1 MNITTLRL
9 RYAQFFV
16 ICLVCISLYAMS
28 QSLAGGISEF
38 DNNFWQHKF
47 LIGSFTKLKLDL
59 GDRVFPQNLVGK
71 DGWLEYT
78 NEEALDYH
86 QNSVAIP
93 EEKVKYT
100 QQIVRELYDELQKR
114 NIVLVLMIAPDKAT
128 IYPDKLPDEIHLGNT
143 ESKLDAFSAYIDQ
156 HGPPVWVN
164 LTPPLL
170 NERKKH
176 DVYYKTDTHW
186 NPYGAFVAYTELINK
201 LAQTYPQLTPLSIN
215 DFIITTSSPVV
226 LDTAGVMGATSLVE
240 PKITF
245 KKKKTKAIGATPTPS
260 GKPLKLLLY
269 RDSFGRRTQ
278 KLISYNFK
286 KAVFLPNHSRPSLKQ
301 IEQIKPDIVVIEF
314 VERYFN
320 AGRFDDFISTL
331 LTALNKQ

>member
-9 RYAQFFV
+9 RYTQFFV
-16 ICLVCISLYAMS
+16 VCLVGISLYVMS
-28 QSLAGGISEF
+28 QSLPGGISEF
-38 DNNFWQHKF
+38 DNNFWQRKF
-47 LIGSFTKLKLDL
+47 LISNFAKLKLDM

-78 NEEALDYH
+78 NERSLDYH
-86 QNSVAIP
+86 QTSASIS
-93 EEKVKYT
+93 EKKLKQT
-100 QQIVRELYDELQKR
+100 RQIVKDLYDELRKR

-128 IYPDKLPDEIHLGNT
+128 IYPDKLPDEIQLSST
-143 ESKLDAFSAYIDQ
+143 KSRLDAFSAYLKQ

-201 LAQTYPQLTPLSIN
+201 LAQTYPQLTPLSID
-215 DFIITTSSPVV
+215 DFTITTGRPASF
-226 LDTAGVMGATSLVE
+226 DTAGVMGATSLVE
-240 PKITF
+240 PPITF
-245 KKKKTKAIGATPTPS
+245 EKKDTKVIGATPTSS
-260 GKPLKLLLY
+260 GKPLKLLFY
-269 RDSFGRRTQ
+269 RDSFGRRAEEF
-278 KLISYNFK
+278 ISYNFEN
-286 KAVFLPNHSRPSLKQ
+286 AVSVSSNSRPSLKQ
-301 IEQIKPDIVVIEF
+301 IDEVKPDIIVIEF

-320 AGRFDDFISTL
+320 AGRFDVFLNML
-331 LTALNKQ
+331 LTELRKQ